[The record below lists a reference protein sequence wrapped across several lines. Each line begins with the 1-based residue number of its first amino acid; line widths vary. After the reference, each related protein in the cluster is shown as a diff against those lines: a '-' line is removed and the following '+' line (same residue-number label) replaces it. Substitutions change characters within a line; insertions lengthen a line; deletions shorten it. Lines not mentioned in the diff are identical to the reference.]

1 MKIKKYLP
9 HLLAFV
15 LVSLPV
21 VASAQTVNQGLTTS
35 GLQGLFGF
43 GGSSSLTGSQSLSQL
58 ITNIIRIL
66 LLIVGSI
73 AVLFIIYGGYMYV
86 TSAGNEEQAEKGRN
100 TLVNALIGIVVV
112 TMAYVLVTIIAN
124 LVVFNRV

>member
-21 VASAQTVNQGLTTS
+21 VASAQAVNQGLTQS

-43 GGSSSLTGSQSLSQL
+43 GGLTGSQSELSWKHYSV
-58 ITNIIRIL
+58 I
-66 LLIVGSI
+66 
-73 AVLFIIYGGYMYV
+73 
-86 TSAGNEEQAEKGRN
+86 
-100 TLVNALIGIVVV
+100 
-112 TMAYVLVTIIAN
+112 
-124 LVVFNRV
+124 